1 MLGELFNMKKEMFST
16 EISVLRDT
24 FRRLLRRHAK
34 TNIVKLIEKTH
45 PADMALIFR
54 YFNDLEQDTIFT
66 MMKPSEKTVE
76 FLNELDEAI
85 TIRIVENE
93 DPARIA
99 AILEEAS
106 SNEQAYLMGLVE
118 ESYATSVIGLFKAEE
133 QEQLEE
139 MMAYPEDSAGI
150 LMYTD
155 VFTLHEETRARE
167 AIAALQDQE
176 EAEMVFYLYAIDNEG
191 ALTGVISLRDL
202 VTTSG
207 DTMLKDIMTKKVHAV
222 RPETDQE
229 EVARIVSQYN
239 FLAVPV
245 IDSDEK
251 LLGIVTVDDVV
262 DVIREE
268 ATEDFLKMVGAGED
282 REILLKSSW
291 ENARIRLPWL
301 FASWVGGIFAAFIIG
316 VFDNVL
322 QNTLALAAFIPV
334 IIGMGGNIGTQ
345 SSTIIVRGLAT
356 GRVGFENSAK
366 ILFKEIR
373 VGLILGILYGILLGL
388 FAIFRF
394 LDISP
399 VLGLVVGL
407 SICASMIIAA
417 TIGSLVPLI
426 LNRFDIDPAV
436 ATGPFVTT
444 AIDILGV
451 TLYFLIA
458 ATLFNSV

>member
-1 MLGELFNMKKEMFST
+1 MFGS
-16 EISVLRDT
+16 EITLMRDT

-34 TNIVKLIEKTH
+34 TNIIKLIERTH

-54 YFNDLEQDTIFT
+54 YFNDGEQDTIFGYMT
-66 MMKPSEKTVE
+66 PTEETVE
-76 FLNELDEAI
+76 FLGELDES
-85 TIRIVENE
+85 IVVRLLEQDE
-93 DPARIA
+93 PSRIA
-99 AILEEAS
+99 SILEEAS

-118 ESYATSVIGLFKAEE
+118 EEYSTAVIDLLQAEE
-133 QEQLEE
+133 QEELEE

-155 VFTLHEETRARE
+155 IFTLHEETKARD
-167 AIAALQDQE
+167 AIVALQDQE
-176 EAEMVFYLYAIDNEG
+176 DAEMVFYLYALDDDGRLN
-191 ALTGVISLRDL
+191 GVVSLRDL
-202 VTTSG
+202 VTTPG
-207 DTMLKDIMTKKVHAV
+207 DAMLKDIMSRKVHAV

-245 IDSDEK
+245 VDDDEQ
-251 LLGIVTVDDVV
+251 LLGIITVDEVV
-262 DVIREE
+262 DIIREE
-268 ATEDFLKMVGAGED
+268 ATEDFLQMVGAGKD

-291 ENARIRLPWL
+291 ENARMRLPWL
-301 FASWVGGIFAAFIIG
+301 FASWVGGIGAAFIIG
-316 VFDNVL
+316 IFNNIL
-322 QNTLALAAFIPV
+322 ESTIALAAFIPV
-334 IIGMGGNIGTQ
+334 IMGMGGNIGTQ

-356 GRVGFENSAK
+356 GRVGFENSTK

-394 LDISP
+394 LDASP
-399 VLGLVVGL
+399 MLGVVVGL
-407 SICASMIIAA
+407 SICFSMIIAA
-417 TIGSLVPLI
+417 TIGSMVPLI
-426 LNRFDIDPAV
+426 LNRFDIDPAI

-458 ATLFNSV
+458 GSLLVIT